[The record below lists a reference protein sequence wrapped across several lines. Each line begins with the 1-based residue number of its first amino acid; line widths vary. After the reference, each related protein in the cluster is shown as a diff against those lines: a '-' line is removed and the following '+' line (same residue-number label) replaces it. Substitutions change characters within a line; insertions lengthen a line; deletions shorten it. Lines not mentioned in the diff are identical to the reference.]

1 MAGHSPPKPPGQR
14 RRRNAGQ
21 NQWRELPAEG
31 RRGSSPALP
40 GEDWLDSTIAWW
52 KTIWASPMAT
62 IWEDADLDGLH
73 RLAQL
78 RDAQHRGDLPVSALG
93 AMQALEDHYGLNPK
107 ARRMLQWEIKQSEV
121 VDMHQRGPAQRK
133 LRAVEE
139 AN

>member
-1 MAGHSPPKPPGQR
+1 MPQTPKPPGQR
-14 RRRNAGQ
+14 RRRNAAQ

-31 RRGSSPALP
+31 RRGAAPPLA
-40 GEDWLDSTIAWW
+40 GEGWLESTVAWW

-62 IWEDADLDGLH
+62 IWQDADLDGLH

-107 ARRMLQWEIKQSEV
+107 ARRMLQWEIKQGEV
-121 VDMHQRGPAQRK
+121 VDHPTRRSSQRT
-133 LRAVEE
+133 LRALE